1 MVIVVTPHL
10 LGDTLSKV
18 LAGKG
23 RDILVLTA
31 EPTIDSGTFANE
43 ERHFHVALLSDPVT
57 LPDAF
62 HADVVVRLP
71 DAPGG
76 GTVRIADD
84 PVAVD
89 SVEGLVALV
98 EGCLP
103 DVGSA
108 DGCVI

>member
-18 LAGKG
+18 LADKG

-31 EPTIDSGTFANE
+31 EPTIDPVMLANE
-43 ERHFHVALLSDPVT
+43 ERHFHVALLSDPHT

-71 DAPGG
+71 EAPGG

-84 PVAVD
+84 AVAVD

-108 DGCVI
+108 EGGVI